1 MRTVT
6 HAAAGIAV
14 VLARAVDVRVVI
26 ECCADVYQRAR
37 ECLTSVRISAC
48 HTDMLAR
55 SCCADVRV
63 HVRVMCSSACACHA
77 LQPVQPRWRES
88 ASISVVLARAV
99 DLRVRACVCRA
110 NARVQVCDTLLTCAC
125 VLARARGCVTGVRVS
140 ACHTD
145 VLARSCCD
153 DVRVRAWCVRVSR

>member
-37 ECLTSVRISAC
+37 ECLTSVR
-48 HTDMLAR
+48 
-55 SCCADVRV
+55 
-63 HVRVMCSSACACHA
+63 
-77 LQPVQPRWRES
+77 
-88 ASISVVLARAV
+88 
-99 DLRVRACVCRA
+99 
-110 NARVQVCDTLLTCAC
+110 
-125 VLARARGCVTGVRVS
+125 VS

-145 VLARSCCD
+145 VLAHSCCAD
-153 DVRVRAWCVRVSR
+153 VCVRVRVVRSGTRVCHALQPV

>member
-37 ECLTSVRISAC
+37 ECLTSVR
-48 HTDMLAR
+48 
-55 SCCADVRV
+55 
-63 HVRVMCSSACACHA
+63 
-77 LQPVQPRWRES
+77 
-88 ASISVVLARAV
+88 
-99 DLRVRACVCRA
+99 
-110 NARVQVCDTLLTCAC
+110 
-125 VLARARGCVTGVRVS
+125 VS

-145 VLARSCCD
+145 VLARSCCA
-153 DVRVRAWCVRVSR
+153 DVRVRWHVRAAPARACEYVTRC